1 MITIEEFKQA
11 LDSLSPEVHNQAKE
25 LVKTQI
31 ENMNRISEEPE
42 LDTDESDDLE
52 QIADEAKS
60 KLLTLLF
67 GPLYIYFVLEYY
79 GDATLDDEEESFIE
93 DLYEY
98 YFK

>member
-1 MITIEEFKQA
+1 
-11 LDSLSPEVHNQAKE
+11 
-25 LVKTQI
+25 
-31 ENMNRISEEPE
+31 MNRISEEPE

-79 GDATLDDEEESFIE
+79 EDATLDEEEEDFIE

>member
-25 LVKTQI
+25 LVKTWT

-60 KLLTLLF
+60 KLHLAHFTYTL
-67 GPLYIYFVLEYY
+67 Y
-79 GDATLDDEEESFIE
+79 
-93 DLYEY
+93 
-98 YFK
+98 

>member
-1 MITIEEFKQA
+1 
-11 LDSLSPEVHNQAKE
+11 
-25 LVKTQI
+25 
-31 ENMNRISEEPE
+31 MNRISEEPE

>member
-1 MITIEEFKQA
+1 MISKELKQA

-25 LVKTQI
+25 LVKTWT

-79 GDATLDDEEESFIE
+79 GDATLDDEEEDFIE
-93 DLYEY
+93 DLYKY

>member
-1 MITIEEFKQA
+1 MITEELKHT
-11 LDSLSPEVHNQAKE
+11 LDSLPSEIHEQARE
-25 LVKTQI
+25 LVKTWT